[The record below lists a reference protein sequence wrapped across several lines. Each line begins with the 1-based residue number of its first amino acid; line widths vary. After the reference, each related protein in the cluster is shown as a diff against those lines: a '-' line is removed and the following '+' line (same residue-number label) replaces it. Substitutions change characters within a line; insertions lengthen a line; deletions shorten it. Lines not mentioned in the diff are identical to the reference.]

1 MGGMPRSGGSTGQD
15 RRRDIEGLRAIA
27 VLAVLLY
34 HLRVPGLG
42 GGFAGVDV
50 FFVISGFLITGLLL
64 REVERT
70 GRVSLREFYAR
81 RARRLLPAAL
91 VVIALTFAASWVVL
105 SPTTRPDLVADV
117 LGSTLYVVNW
127 VLAARS
133 VDYLAE
139 GAGVSPL
146 QHYWS
151 LAVEEQFYLV
161 WPLLVLLGLTLAAR
175 SRYAPRRVLLA
186 LLATLTVA
194 SLVWSVVATAQSPAT
209 AYFVTPTRLWQLGAG
224 ALLAFAVPA
233 LRRWP
238 AGAAQVMALL
248 GLALVVT
255 TVLAVDSSTPW
266 PGSAALL
273 PVLGS
278 AMVVAAGSTGH
289 PTLVSRVLGLP
300 PMVLLG
306 GLSYSIYL
314 IHWPL
319 LVLVEEQRGA
329 LGPVGLTLVG
339 VGTIGLAALMR
350 VLVEDP
356 VRFGSGLAGRPGRTL
371 VAAGTG
377 MAVLS
382 VAAGVAWATRPT
394 LGETTTAGP
403 AALVAD
409 PWDSR
414 WELREDPRSAYD
426 TEGPLQPDPELAR
439 EDVPTYY
446 DDGCQIQDGVAM
458 FDTSCVYGDPDAETV
473 VALWGDSK
481 LGQYASALDAIALRE
496 SWRLEYYLKSACS
509 PTVRGAV
516 AEDCNAFGRAT
527 VEELIADPPHLV
539 VIGSGG
545 FEEPEQ
551 EGMVE
556 GVRTLIDAGI
566 DVVVVDDNP
575 HPDQAAYECAAEH
588 PRDLLACERR
598 PKDISGRP
606 FLALVHEA
614 TGAPVIDPN
623 PWICPEEDTCP
634 VAIGGQLVYRQ
645 GSHITDTYARS
656 LTPFL
661 YRGLAELGLT
671 AASARDIALDDVP
684 ARPGDAR

>member
-1 MGGMPRSGGSTGQD
+1 MPTPPPRSASARD
-15 RRRDIEGLRAIA
+15 RRRDIEGLRAVA

-34 HLRVPGLG
+34 HLRVPGVS

-70 GRVSLREFYAR
+70 GRVSQRDFYAR

-91 VVIALTFAASWVVL
+91 VVVAATFAASWLVL

-117 LGSTLYVVNW
+117 LGSTFYVVNW

-139 GAGVSPL
+139 GSGVSPL

-151 LAVEEQFYLV
+151 LAVEEQFYLL
-161 WPLLVLLGLTLAAR
+161 WPLLVLLGLVLAAR
-175 SRYAPRRVLLA
+175 SRYAPRTALLA
-186 LLATLTVA
+186 LLATLTAA
-194 SLVWSVVATAQSPAT
+194 SFVWSVVATAQSPAT
-209 AYFVTPTRLWQLGAG
+209 AYFVTPTRLWELGAG

-233 LRRWP
+233 LRGWP
-238 AGAAQVMALL
+238 AAAAHVT
-248 GLALVVT
+248 ALVGIGLVVVT
-255 TVLAVDSSTPW
+255 VVAVDTSTPW

-278 AMVVAAGSTGH
+278 VLVIAAGSTGH
-289 PTLVSRVLGLP
+289 PTVVSRALGLA
-300 PMVLLG
+300 PMVVVG

-314 IHWPL
+314 VHWPL
-319 LVLVEEQRGA
+319 LVLLEEQRGA
-329 LGPVGLTLVG
+329 LGPLGLALVGL
-339 VGTIGLAALMR
+339 GTVAIAALLR

-356 VRFGSGLAGRPGRTL
+356 VRFSTGLSARPGRSL
-371 VAAGTG
+371 LAAGTA
-377 MAVLS
+377 MAV
-382 VAAGVAWATRPT
+382 VAGAAGLAWATRPT

-409 PWDSR
+409 PWDWR
-414 WELREDPRSAYD
+414 WELVEDPRSAYD
-426 TEGPLQPDPELAR
+426 TEGPLQPDPSLAR
-439 EDVPTYY
+439 EDVPSYY
-446 DDGCQIQDGVAM
+446 EDGCQVRDGV
-458 FDTSCVYGDPDAETV
+458 DVPDPGCVYGERDADTV

-481 LGQYASALDAIALRE
+481 LGQYASALDEIARRE
-496 SWRLEYYLKSACS
+496 SWRLDYYLKSACS
-509 PTVRGAV
+509 PTVSGAA

-527 VEELIADPPHLV
+527 VEQLLDDPPHLV
-539 VIGSGG
+539 IIGSGG

-556 GVRTLIDAGI
+556 GARTLTDAGI

-575 HPDQAAYECAAEH
+575 HPGHAAYECAAEH
-588 PRDLLACERR
+588 PSDLLTCEQ
-598 PKDISGRP
+598 PPQSVDGRP
-606 FLALVHEA
+606 FLELVHEE
-614 TGAPVIDPN
+614 TGAPVIDLN

-634 VAIGGQLVYRQ
+634 VALGGQLVYRQ
-645 GSHITDTYARS
+645 GSHLTDTYARS

-661 YRGLAELGLT
+661 YRGLSELGFT
-671 AASARDIALDDVP
+671 EASVRDIAIGDVP
-684 ARPGDAR
+684 ARPEGDR